1 MGKKIDFL
9 KRLLLVLWKNKEVV
23 KGPDKDFK
31 ENMKIGVKTKV
42 EF

>member
-9 KRLLLVLWKNKEVV
+9 KKLLKALWKNKEVV
-23 KGPDKDFK
+23 RGADKDFQA
-31 ENMKIGVKTKV
+31 NMKIGVKTKV